1 MARRHTMAAPG
12 HVTAVLGPTNTG
24 KTHLAVERMLG
35 HESGIIGLPLRLLA
49 REIYDR
55 IVDRRGADCVA
66 LVTGEEKI
74 VPAEPAYFVC
84 TVEAMP
90 LERDFA
96 FVAIDEIQLAADP
109 ERGHVFTD
117 RILNA
122 RGTEETMLLGADTMR
137 GLVQRLL
144 PGVRFQERP
153 RFSSL
158 TWADRKKLSR
168 LPRRSAVVAF
178 SAAEVYAVAE
188 LIRSQRGGA
197 AVVMGALSPRTRNA
211 QVELFEA
218 GEVDYLV
225 ATDAI
230 GMGLNLNVDHVA
242 FAGFSKFDGRFTR
255 DLTPAE
261 AGQIAGRAG
270 RHMNDGT
277 FGVTGD
283 APDPALELIERVEQH
298 RFKPVRTICWR
309 NAEPDVSSTTAL
321 LLSLEAPP
329 PARFRDM
336 LVKPWEGAD
345 LEALKRLL
353 RDDGIAAA
361 AKGKEATGLLWQV
374 CQIPDFRKT
383 MVEAHV
389 RLLAR
394 IFGHLAESGRLP
406 TDWVAGH
413 LNRLDRSEGDI
424 DTLATRLAH
433 IRTWTFVSHRADWL
447 DDSQHWQALARTI
460 EDRLS
465 DALHQRLT
473 QRFVDQRSAALLRR
487 LDDGAGA
494 ELLGGVALD
503 GAVSVEGHEVGHL
516 EGFRFV
522 ADRGPEGNGATAEEV
537 RTLRNAAAPIVAAE
551 LVRRVRALGTATDE
565 DLSMAEGGGIRWR
578 YHDTDHEVGRIA
590 AGRDLLQPGV
600 ALSTNDLEEA
610 ERRQVTARLDT
621 WLAGHIGRQLRAL
634 INLGKPFRRKSAGPD
649 TDDQT
654 LSAAGRG
661 LAFQLQEALGVLPRA
676 AVDDQIKSLSK
687 FDRYYFRQ
695 RGVTIGS
702 QSVFLPALL
711 KPGKT
716 ALRGLL
722 WILHHGSAGDIA
734 PPTAGLVSVPA
745 EAGVSDVFYGV
756 CGYRVF
762 GGRAVRLDMVERLV
776 SALRKAG
783 AIEVVPDHELLSLV
797 GCSRQEF
804 GAVMQGLGYKA
815 RQRPPGPDEVADEA
829 AEGEAA
835 TITVYFQPR
844 RKPAKKRA
852 ARKKTARP
860 QVKVDPDSPFAVLK
874 DLVGER

>member
-1 MARRHTMAAPG
+1 MARRQTMAAPG

-55 IVDRRGADCVA
+55 IVERRGVDCVA

-74 VPAEPAYFVC
+74 VPPEPAYFVC

-122 RGTEETMLLGADTMR
+122 RGTQETMLLGADTMR
-137 GLVQRLL
+137 GVVQRLL

-188 LIRSQRGGA
+188 LIRRQRGGA

-283 APDPALELIERVEQH
+283 APDPAIELIERVEQH

-321 LLSLEAPP
+321 QLCLEAPP
-329 PARFRDM
+329 PARFRDI
-336 LVKPWEGAD
+336 LTKPWEGAD

-353 RDDGIAAA
+353 SDSDIAAA
-361 AKGKEATGLLWQV
+361 AKGKEATSLLWQV

-406 TDWVAGH
+406 TDWVADH
-413 LNRLDRSEGDI
+413 LKRLDRSEGDI

-447 DDSQHWQALARTI
+447 DDSPHWQAQARAI

-487 LDDGAGA
+487 LDEGAGI
-494 ELLGGVALD
+494 ELLGGVAAD
-503 GAVSVEGHEVGHL
+503 GAVSVEGHGVGHL

-522 ADRGPEGNGATAEEV
+522 ADGGQEGAEGSAEQV

-551 LVRRVRALGTATDE
+551 LVRRVRSMEMAADE
-565 DLSMAEGGGIRWR
+565 DFSMDAAGRLVWR
-578 YHDTDHEVGRIA
+578 HNGTEHAVGRIT
-590 AGRDLLQPGV
+590 AGRIQLQPGV
-600 ALSTNDLEEA
+600 GLLTNDLEET
-610 ERRQVTARLDT
+610 ERRQVTARLEL
-621 WLAGHIGRQLRAL
+621 WLAAYVERQLKPL
-634 INLGKPFRRKSAGPD
+634 FNLGKPFRGTSAETPD
-649 TDDQT
+649 HQT

-676 AVDDQIKSLSK
+676 TVADQVKSLSGY
-687 FDRYYFRQ
+687 DRYYFRQ
-695 RGVTIGS
+695 RGVTIGA

-711 KPGKT
+711 KPAKS
-716 ALRGLL
+716 ALRALL
-722 WILHHGSAGDIA
+722 WAVQHGCAETCS
-734 PPTAGLVSVPA
+734 PPPASLVSVPC
-745 EAGVSDVFYGV
+745 GNGLPDGYYGV

-762 GGRAVRLDMVERLV
+762 GARAVRIDMVERLV
-776 SALRKAG
+776 AALRKNG

-797 GCSRQEF
+797 GCSRPEF
-804 GAVMQGLGYKA
+804 GAVMKGLGYKSRR
-815 RQRPPGPDEVADEA
+815 RQALEGDVPDEDSDKV
-829 AEGEAA
+829 
-835 TITVYFQPR
+835 TVYFQR
-844 RKPAKKRA
+844 REKP
-852 ARKKTARP
+852 ARKKPARKKADRP
-860 QVKVDPDSPFAVLK
+860 RVKVDPDSPFAVLK
-874 DLVGER
+874 DLVGDR